1 VTKASVCS
9 LVLPL
14 SPLFLRSQISDNI
27 SLVGTVADKTG
38 SVASG
43 AKVTAGEQ
51 STRVRDSAVTGTAGH
66 YAITFIQSGTYDIT
80 VEQAGFSKVRT
91 TGVAVRT
98 DLTLAA
104 GSTAGTVTVSAGTP
118 SISTD
123 AASLGET
130 FTPKQVEG
138 LPSKVITRSRLRLWH
153 PTSPLGKG
161 DVPIP
166 RAEAFK
172 VTNRPSAANPNG
184 GTPTVNAA
192 SQSGTASDTSSTNIF
207 GMATAVQTIARGTE
221 RGSFASTVRKVCR
234 LIRTVLDLEPPVP
247 CSGGSPSLPQFFHS
261 HSSGNMFSVS
271 MRSY

>member
-118 SISTD
+118 PISTD

-184 GTPTVNAA
+184 ALRLSTQRLNRVRHLTPVPP
-192 SQSGTASDTSSTNIF
+192 TSS
-207 GMATAVQTIARGTE
+207 GWRPPCRPLPGELSGAR
-221 RGSFASTVRKVCR
+221 S
-234 LIRTVLDLEPPVP
+234 LQL
-247 CSGGSPSLPQFFHS
+247 SGRF
-261 HSSGNMFSVS
+261 VV
-271 MRSY
+271 